1 MMNIAGKLR
10 KLRDEKGITQ
20 NDLAKII
27 GICKE
32 EVQKFE
38 NIQKP
43 IIPPI
48 DILKKFSQFYKV
60 KMEYLL
66 DDDWNARKYCYVVV
80 LCDKNGE
87 ASSFHFTYNNR
98 EEAVAMIDIALKEG
112 YELKVDRYSQCTIL
126 DDFFDDE

>member
-1 MMNIAGKLR
+1 MMNVAGKLR

-32 EVQKFE
+32 EVQEFE

-43 IIPPI
+43 IIPSI

-66 DDDWNARKYCYVVV
+66 DDDWNAQKYCYVVV

-87 ASSFHFTYNNR
+87 TSPFHFTYNNR
-98 EEAVAMIDIALKEG
+98 EEAVAMVDVALKEG
-112 YELKVDRYSQCTIL
+112 YELKVARYSQCTIL

>member
-1 MMNIAGKLR
+1 M
-10 KLRDEKGITQ
+10 
-20 NDLAKII
+20 
-27 GICKE
+27 
-32 EVQKFE
+32 
-38 NIQKP
+38 
-43 IIPPI
+43 
-48 DILKKFSQFYKV
+48 
-60 KMEYLL
+60 L

-126 DDFFDDE
+126 DDFFDEE